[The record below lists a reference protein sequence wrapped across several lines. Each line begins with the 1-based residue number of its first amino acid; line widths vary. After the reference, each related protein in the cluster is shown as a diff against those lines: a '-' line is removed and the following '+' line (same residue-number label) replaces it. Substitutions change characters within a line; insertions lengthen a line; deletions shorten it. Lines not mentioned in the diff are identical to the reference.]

1 MKKVLDILL
10 VILGIGS
17 LILIG
22 VMIFIGTAMG
32 KKADN
37 YGSSEKPVLI
47 NQSICSVNEN
57 NVGKQIYDLNE
68 ATCFIAL
75 KLNKKAS
82 DLNLIRDALL
92 AEENYMNN
100 IGLISENP
108 NSENETESNVELD
121 VNELVEYALNQEK
134 VDLTKEDLLEIYDTE
149 IEYLKFIGVVDE

>member
-1 MKKVLDILL
+1 
-10 VILGIGS
+10 
-17 LILIG
+17 
-22 VMIFIGTAMG
+22 MIFIGTAMG

-47 NQSICSVNEN
+47 NESICSVNEN

-82 DLNLIRDALL
+82 DLNLIRDALI

-108 NSENETESNVELD
+108 NSENETEPNVELD
-121 VNELVEYALNQEK
+121 VNELAEYALNQEK
-134 VDLTKEDLLEIYDTE
+134 VDLTKENLLEIYDTE